1 MDKFSENT
9 AEKIWA
15 KYQQGVAY
23 KRSIELYDTVDEN
36 EDFFVGRQWGD
47 LETKAPDLDKPV
59 INFLQ
64 RVVSYFVSNITTDAI
79 GTRFRFF
86 NMPKEQSKE
95 LERIISAQLEQAIE
109 YNDLNVDSK
118 DAVRDAAV
126 DGDACYHIWFDAE
139 AESGQDAKGLVKI
152 ERIPNTDVYF
162 GNRQQPDPEEQPYII
177 IASRKM
183 LDEVKELAKQ
193 MGGRADEIQPDSG
206 DYENELQ
213 QQDNDK
219 RVTVL
224 TCYYRKN
231 GSIHRIMTAQSGIVA
246 PDTDMGYK
254 LYPIAW
260 MPWERQKGSYH
271 GVSCVTALI
280 PNQIAINKIF
290 AMSLKQ
296 QRDLAYPKIIYD
308 GTQFPNGW
316 KNGIGAVEVTGD
328 PREAAVALTPSADI
342 PNSVFTMANS
352 LLSQSREMMG
362 ASDASLGNIN
372 PDNTSAIIAVQNATA
387 MPLEL
392 KKREYQRLIEKV
404 VRSMLDIISTDY
416 GTRSV
421 LVSDELGNEQEML
434 FNWESL
440 KTVLYKL
447 SCDIGDINY
456 WDPKSQAQ
464 MLENLWG
471 AGMFKDANGI
481 PDAVMFLEHM
491 PDGLL
496 KDKERLI
503 AELKEAKNNAMSVMQ
518 NPNAIGAAGAG
529 AGGLPMPAMPQGI

>member
-1 MDKFSENT
+1 MDNT
-9 AEKIWA
+9 PEKIWQ
-15 KYQQGVAY
+15 KYQQGVSY
-23 KRSIELYDTVDEN
+23 KQQIELYETVEEN
-36 EDFFVGRQWGD
+36 EEFFVGRQWGD
-47 LETKAPDLDKPV
+47 LENKAPDLDKPV

-64 RVVSYFVSNITTDAI
+64 RVVSYFVANITTDAI

-86 NMPKEQSKE
+86 NMPKEQSKQ
-95 LERIISAQLEQAIE
+95 LERTISAQLEQAIE
-109 YNDLNVDSK
+109 YNDLNNASK
-118 DAVRDAAV
+118 DSVRDSAV
-126 DGDACYHIWFDAE
+126 AGDACNHIFFDAS
-139 AESGQDAKGLVKI
+139 AVSGQAASGLVKI
-152 ERIPNTDVYF
+152 EQIPNTDVYF
-162 GNRQQPDPEEQPYII
+162 GNRQQTDPEEQPYII
-177 IASRKM
+177 IASRRM
-183 LDEVKELAKQ
+183 LEEAKDLAEK
-193 MGGRADEIQPDSG
+193 MGGAAKDIQPDSG
-206 DYENELQ
+206 EYDNELQ
-213 QQDNDK
+213 QQDSSK
-219 RVTVL
+219 RVTML

-231 GSIHRIMTAQSGIVA
+231 GTIHRIITTQNAIVA
-246 PDTDMGYK
+246 PDVDMGYK

-280 PNQIAINKIF
+280 PNQIALNKIF

-316 KNGIGAVEVTGD
+316 KNGIGEIEVTGD

-342 PNSVFTMANS
+342 PNSIFTMANS
-352 LLSQSREMMG
+352 LLSQSKEMMG

-392 KKREYQRLIEKV
+392 KKREYQRFIEKT

-416 GTRSV
+416 GVRDI
-421 LVSDELGNEQEML
+421 LVSDDLGNEQIVS
-434 FNWESL
+434 FDWSGL
-440 KTVLYKL
+440 KDVLYKL

-456 WDPKSQAQ
+456 WDPKSQAT

-471 AGMFKDANGI
+471 AGMFNNAAGM
-481 PDAVMFLEHM
+481 PDAVLFLEHM

-503 AELKEAKNNAMSVMQ
+503 AELKGARNNGMPVMQ
-518 NPNAIGAAGAG
+518 NPNAIDAQGIGAG
-529 AGGLPMPAMPQGI
+529 NIPLPAMS

>member
-1 MDKFSENT
+1 MVKFSDNIVEN
-9 AEKIWA
+9 IWA

-95 LERIISAQLEQAIE
+95 LERTISAQLEQAIE

-126 DGDACYHIWFDAE
+126 DGDTCYHIWFDAE

-183 LDEVKELAKQ
+183 LNEVKELAKQ
-193 MGGRADEIQPDSG
+193 MGGQADEMQPDSG

-224 TCYYRKN
+224 NCYYRKD
-231 GSIHRIMTAQSGIVA
+231 GSIHRIVTTQSGIVA

-271 GVSCVTALI
+271 GVSCITALI

-416 GTRSV
+416 GVRTI
-421 LVSDELGNEQEML
+421 LVSDELGNEQEVL

-440 KTVLYKL
+440 KSVLYKL

-471 AGMFKDANGI
+471 AGMFNDANGI

-503 AELKEAKNNAMSVMQ
+503 AELKEAKNNAMPVMQ
-518 NPNAIGAAGAG
+518 NPMPVSAEGAG
-529 AGGLPMPAMPQGI
+529 AGDIPLPAMPQGI

>member
-1 MDKFSENT
+1 MDKFAENT

-126 DGDACYHIWFDAE
+126 DGDACYHILFDAE

-193 MGGRADEIQPDSG
+193 MGGQADEIQPDSG

-421 LVSDELGNEQEML
+421 LVSDELGNEQEVL

-518 NPNAIGAAGAG
+518 NPNAIMR
-529 AGGLPMPAMPQGI
+529 P

>member
-1 MDKFSENT
+1 MDKFSDNVAEN
-9 AEKIWA
+9 IWA

-47 LETKAPDLDKPV
+47 LETKTPDIEKTV
-59 INFLQ
+59 VNFLQ
-64 RVVSYFVSNITTDAI
+64 RVVSYFVANITSDAI

-86 NMPKEQSKE
+86 NMPKKKAEE
-95 LERIISAQLEQAIE
+95 LERIISAQLEQIIE
-109 YNDLNVDSK
+109 YNDLNNASK
-118 DAVRDAAV
+118 DSVRDAAV
-126 DGDACYHIWFDAE
+126 DGDSCNHIYFDAE
-139 AESGQDAKGLVKI
+139 AESGQDAKGMVRI

-177 IASRKM
+177 IASRKT
-183 LDEVKELAKQ
+183 LDEVKELAEQ
-193 MGGRADEIQPDSG
+193 MGGQAKEIQPDSG

-213 QQDNDK
+213 QQDNDE
-219 RVTVL
+219 RVTML
-224 TCYYRKN
+224 TCYYRKK
-231 GSIHRIMTAQSGIVA
+231 GTIHRVITTQNAIVS
-246 PDTDMGYK
+246 PGVDMGYK

-280 PNQIAINKIF
+280 PNQIAVNKSYS
-290 AMSLKQ
+290 MSLKQ
-296 QRDLAYPKIIYD
+296 QFNMTFQRTLYNKH
-308 GTQFPNGW
+308 QFPKGYPTGVGN
-316 KNGIGAVEVTGD
+316 IAVNGD
-328 PREAAVALTPSADI
+328 PREVALLQTPSSDI
-342 PNSVFTMANS
+342 PSGVFTLINNLMS
-352 LLSQSREMMG
+352 HSREMMG
-362 ASDASLGNIN
+362 ASDASLGNID

-392 KKREYQRLIEKV
+392 KSRAYKQFIEKT
-404 VRSMLDIISTDY
+404 VRSSLDIVGCDY
-416 GTRSV
+416 GVRKI
-421 LVSDELGNEQEML
+421 LVSDELGNERFETV
-434 FNWESL
+434 NWESL

>member
-1 MDKFSENT
+1 MDKFAENT

-15 KYQQGVAY
+15 EYQQGVAY

-126 DGDACYHIWFDAE
+126 DGDACYHILFDAE

-193 MGGRADEIQPDSG
+193 MGGQVDEIQPDSG

-231 GSIHRIMTAQSGIVA
+231 GSIYRIMTAQSGIVA

-392 KKREYQRLIEKV
+392 KKREYQRFIEKV

-421 LVSDELGNEQEML
+421 LVSDELGNEREEL
-434 FNWESL
+434 FDWESL

-471 AGMFKDANGI
+471 AGMFNDASGQ